1 MKKDLGK
8 LPAIFPMPVLL
19 IATYDELGK
28 VDVMNA
34 AWGQVC
40 DMDRIILFL
49 TESHKTVKNIKL
61 NKAFTVALVNKD
73 HIAEA
78 DYFGIDSGNNVLDKF
93 ERTGLKATKSSRVNA
108 PLIEEFPLT
117 MECEV
122 AKFIEDDEV
131 GFAVVGRIVNVVAED
146 SVLDDFGLGQ
156 GSDNFLGD
164 SFTLG
169 KVDHLN
175 RTFIDG
181 VGKQEK
187 LKVIAS
193 GVPINASFG
202 EVDR

>member
-19 IATYDELGK
+19 IATYDEKGK

-73 HIAEA
+73 HVAEA

-146 SVLDDFGLGQ
+146 SVLDEK
-156 GSDNFLGD
+156 
-164 SFTLG
+164 G
-169 KVDHLN
+169 KVDVSKLGAL
-175 RTFIDG
+175 TFDQFKYG
-181 VGKQEK
+181 YYEVGEK
-187 LKVIAS
+187 VAQAW
-193 GVPINASFG
+193 NAG
-202 EVDR
+202 MKYKKK

>member
-73 HIAEA
+73 HVAEA
-78 DYFGIDSGNNVLDKF
+78 DYFGIDSGNNVADKF

-146 SVLDDFGLGQ
+146 SVLDEK
-156 GSDNFLGD
+156 
-164 SFTLG
+164 G
-169 KVDHLN
+169 KVDVSKLGAL
-175 RTFIDG
+175 TFDQFKYG
-181 VGKQEK
+181 YYEVGEK
-187 LKVIAS
+187 VAQAW
-193 GVPINASFG
+193 NAG
-202 EVDR
+202 MKYKKK

>member
-40 DMDRIILFL
+40 DTDKIVLFL

-61 NKAFTVALVNKD
+61 NKAFTVSLVNKD
-73 HIAEA
+73 HVAEA
-78 DYFGIDSGNNVLDKF
+78 DYFGIASGNNVTDKF
-93 ERTGLKATKSSRVNA
+93 ERTGLRAFKSSRVNA

-122 AKFIEDDEV
+122 AKFIEDSEI
-131 GFAVVGRIVNVVAED
+131 GFAVVGRIVNVIAED
-146 SVLDDFGLGQ
+146 SVLDEK
-156 GSDNFLGD
+156 
-164 SFTLG
+164 G
-169 KVDHLN
+169 KVDVSKLGAL
-175 RTFIDG
+175 TFDQFKYG
-181 VGKQEK
+181 YYEVGKEVAK
-187 LKVIAS
+187 AW
-193 GVPINASFG
+193 NAG
-202 EVDR
+202 MKYHKK

>member
-19 IATYDELGK
+19 IATYDEKGK

-40 DMDRIILFL
+40 DMDKIVLFL

-61 NKAFTVALVNKD
+61 NKAFTVALVNKE
-73 HIAEA
+73 HVAEA

-93 ERTGLKATKSSRVNA
+93 ERTGLKASKSSRVNA
-108 PLIEEFPLT
+108 PIIEEFPLT

-131 GFAVVGRIVNVVAED
+131 GFAVVGRIVNVIAED
-146 SVLDDFGLGQ
+146 SVLDEK
-156 GSDNFLGD
+156 
-164 SFTLG
+164 G
-169 KVDHLN
+169 KVDASKLGAL
-175 RTFIDG
+175 TFDQFKNG
-181 VGKQEK
+181 YYEVGQKVAQAWNAG
-187 LKVIAS
+187 LKYKKK
-193 GVPINASFG
+193 
-202 EVDR
+202 

>member
-40 DMDRIILFL
+40 DMDKIILFL

-61 NKAFTVALVNKD
+61 NKAFTVSLVNKD
-73 HIAEA
+73 HVAEA
-78 DYFGIDSGNNVLDKF
+78 DYFGIDSGNNVSDKF
-93 ERTGLKATKSSRVNA
+93 ERTGLKAIKSSRVNA
-108 PLIEEFPLT
+108 PIIEEFPLT

-146 SVLDDFGLGQ
+146 SVLDEK
-156 GSDNFLGD
+156 
-164 SFTLG
+164 G
-169 KVDHLN
+169 KVDVSKLGAL
-175 RTFIDG
+175 TFDQFKYG
-181 VGKQEK
+181 YYEVGEK
-187 LKVIAS
+187 VAQAW
-193 GVPINASFG
+193 NAGMKFKKK
-202 EVDR
+202 

>member
-40 DMDRIILFL
+40 DMDKIILFL

-61 NKAFTVALVNKD
+61 NKAFTVSLVNKD
-73 HIAEA
+73 HVAEA
-78 DYFGIDSGNNVLDKF
+78 DYFGIDSGNNVSDKF
-93 ERTGLKATKSSRVNA
+93 ERTGLKAIKSSRVNA
-108 PLIEEFPLT
+108 PIIEEFPLT

-131 GFAVVGRIVNVVAED
+131 GFAVVGRIVNVIAED
-146 SVLDDFGLGQ
+146 SVLDDK
-156 GSDNFLGD
+156 
-164 SFTLG
+164 G
-169 KVDHLN
+169 KVDVSKLGAL
-175 RTFIDG
+175 TFDQFKYG
-181 VGKQEK
+181 YYEVGEK
-187 LKVIAS
+187 VAQAW
-193 GVPINASFG
+193 NAGMKFKKK
-202 EVDR
+202 